1 VSDALFYTV
10 PERIDLC
17 HRGNDAALSKRRHLS
32 GVPVQYKYG
41 GTNWGL
47 FPGSQ
52 TVGDHFQSYNAIRD
66 LLPNY
71 GSGLISMITRRHFIR
86 NGSIAAASFLAG
98 QSRAWVDGATND
110 LLASRVLLVYNTS
123 SKDGLAVA
131 DYYKANRPG
140 MLGVDTLAVTADT
153 TEQTTSANMISQ
165 IRTPIY
171 DFIANSPHPKYYV
184 IMCRGLSSRV
194 WDSGLPIASV
204 DYLIGRSD
212 HNLANSV
219 GAEYHQGGGVNYYN
233 TSFAPGSYAGTPI
246 LVTRMDMGS
255 LSTTKAYIQ
264 KIKTMYDA
272 MPSPSVIVSANSARL
287 GGSNYLMDEVRNPA
301 YSLFFPISK
310 NYSDLANASYSNVPL
325 ARRLYIFGTA
335 GTNAHLTS
343 GADVTGYESWGV
355 NGGMSSTYP
364 NNRSL
369 FFTGKSNWYL
379 VKTFESYNGIIGSDH
394 GNFEQWFSPTTGS
407 GWHYSRTPIGMA
419 CHTDEPSI
427 SGVEGSMYMC
437 NWEAGLLFS
446 ECAWSSRKTKYF
458 MAVGDPLVKR

>member
-1 VSDALFYTV
+1 M
-10 PERIDLC
+10 
-17 HRGNDAALSKRRHLS
+17 
-32 GVPVQYKYG
+32 
-41 GTNWGL
+41 
-47 FPGSQ
+47 
-52 TVGDHFQSYNAIRD
+52 
-66 LLPNY
+66 PNY
-71 GSGLISMITRRHFIR
+71 GSGFMAMITRRHFIR
-86 NGSIAAASFLAG
+86 NGTIAAASLSAEK
-98 QSRAWVDGATND
+98 SRAWVDGANTD

-123 SKDGLAVA
+123 STDGLAVA
-131 DYYKANRPG
+131 NYYKANRPG
-140 MLGVDTLAVTADT
+140 MSGVDTLAVTADT

-171 DFIANSPHPKYYV
+171 DFIASSPYPKYYV

-194 WDSGLPIASV
+194 SDGGSAIASV

-212 HNLANSV
+212 PNLANSV

-255 LSTTKAYIQ
+255 LAATKAYIR

-272 MPSPSVIVSANSARL
+272 MSSPSVIVSANLASL

-310 NYSDLANASYSNVPL
+310 SYSDLANASYSNVPL
-325 ARRLYIFGTA
+325 ARRLYIFGIA
-335 GTNAHLTS
+335 GTKSHLTRA
-343 GADVTGYESWGV
+343 ADVLGYESWGA

-364 NNRSL
+364 NDLSL
-369 FFTGKSNWYL
+369 SFTGKSNWYL
-379 VKTFESYNGIIGSDH
+379 VKTFESWNGIIASGH
-394 GNFEQWFSPTTGS
+394 GNFEQWFNARAGG
-407 GWHYSRTPIGMA
+407 GWNYSRTPIGMA

-427 SGVEGSMYMC
+427 SGVEGTMYMC

>member
-1 VSDALFYTV
+1 L
-10 PERIDLC
+10 
-17 HRGNDAALSKRRHLS
+17 LSAEK
-32 GVPVQYKYG
+32 
-41 GTNWGL
+41 
-47 FPGSQ
+47 
-52 TVGDHFQSYNAIRD
+52 
-66 LLPNY
+66 
-71 GSGLISMITRRHFIR
+71 
-86 NGSIAAASFLAG
+86 
-98 QSRAWVDGATND
+98 SRAWADDANTN

-123 SKDGLAVA
+123 SKDGPAVA

-140 MLGVDTLAVTADT
+140 MSGVDTLAVTADT

-171 DFIANSPHPKYYV
+171 DFIASSPYSKYYV

-194 WDSGLPIASV
+194 WDSGAPIASV

-212 HNLANSV
+212 PNLANSV

-233 TSFAPGSYAGTPI
+233 TAFTPGSYAGTPV
-246 LVTRMDMGS
+246 LVTRMDMGT

-272 MPSPSVIVSANSARL
+272 MPSPSIIVSANAAGL

-301 YSLFFPISK
+301 YSSVFPISK
-310 NYSDLANASYSNVPL
+310 SHSDLAGASYSNVPL
-325 ARRLYIFGTA
+325 ARRLYVFGVA

-355 NGGMSSTYP
+355 NGGMPLAYP
-364 NNRSL
+364 NNRTL
-369 FFTGKSNWYL
+369 MFTGKSNWYL
-379 VKTFESYNGIIGSDH
+379 VKTFESWNGIIGADQ
-394 GNFEQWFSPTTGS
+394 GNFEQWFNPSTAG
-407 GWHYSRTPIGMA
+407 GWRYSRTPIGMA
-419 CHTDEPSI
+419 CHTDEPLV